1 MTILTP
7 TATTS
12 TTLASI
18 WKKFQ
23 AKVTEAVSYKVPEF
37 QMLSDMKEGKYLPT
51 TREVFRPIRIAQG
64 YGIGAIAEGAA
75 RAVPGTRGSRRSHAD
90 PGTTIRASSQSRRRS
105 AVLIAQN
112 GGEDAMNY
120 VAVEIRGA

>member
-23 AKVTEAVSYKVPEF
+23 AKVTEAVSFKVAEF

-51 TREVFRPIRIAQG
+51 TREVFRPIRINQG
-64 YGIGAIAEGAA
+64 HGIGAIAEGAA
-75 RAVPGTRGSRRSHAD
+75 RAGAG
-90 PGTTIRASSQSRRRS
+90 RAAPVDLTLTLNHYQGQF
-105 AVLIAQN
+105 AIPQKIMLIAQN
-112 GGEDAMNY
+112 GGADAM
-120 VAVEIRGA
+120 